1 MTGSNR
7 VRKDSDTDDRDGP
20 VGRKRPHRDRDGED
34 HALRF
39 ENVAHSFGSSPVLE
53 DVSLSVPR
61 GTLLGLVGPNGAGK
75 TTALRIANGTLSPD
89 AGRVLVDGAPIDGLS
104 ATATARR
111 IATVPQ
117 DTTISFD
124 FSVREVVAMGR
135 HPHKSRFGADPDPGA
150 ADRAMERTG
159 VTDLADRS
167 IGTVSGG
174 ERQRVLIARAL
185 AQDAPV
191 MAFDEPTA
199 SLDVNHQVA
208 TLELVRTLVG
218 DGHTAVAAI
227 HDLDLAGRYCDHIAV
242 LAGGVIL
249 AHGSPES
256 VLTESVVGEAFDADA
271 VVTENPV
278 TGSPLVTAL
287 GERGSTAGRDDG
299 DATRN
304 GRATRR
310 GRNDAGTAD
319 GRRLPSGRE

>member
-1 MTGSNR
+1 VTVSETPDR
-7 VRKDSDTDDRDGP
+7 HRDGDDP
-20 VGRKRPHRDRDGED
+20 
-34 HALRF
+34 ALQF
-39 ENVAHSFGSSPVLE
+39 ETVAHSFGSAPVLE

-89 AGRVLVDGAPIDGLS
+89 AGRVLVDGDPVDQLS
-104 ATATARR
+104 SAATARR
-111 IATVPQ
+111 VATVPQ

-124 FSVREVVAMGR
+124 FSVRDVVAMGR
-135 HPHKSRFGADPDPGA
+135 HPHKPRFGADPDPGA
-150 ADRAMERTG
+150 VDRAMERTG
-159 VTDLADRS
+159 VTDLAERS

-174 ERQRVLIARAL
+174 ERQRVLVARAL

-199 SLDVNHQVA
+199 SLDVTHQVA
-208 TLELVRTLVG
+208 TLELVRSLVG
-218 DGHTAVAAI
+218 DGHSAVAAI

-242 LAGGVIL
+242 LAGGKIL

-256 VLTESVVGEAFDADA
+256 VLTESVVGAAFDADA

-287 GERGSTAGRDDG
+287 GERGPTGEREATGVNRTVESSAAGEYDV
-299 DATRN
+299 AE
-304 GRATRR
+304 
-310 GRNDAGTAD
+310 TAD
-319 GRRLPSGRE
+319 DPHPPTGGE